1 MKLIKALLVL
11 STCISSL
18 NSQAQMVPGEF
29 EQIDY
34 LITFGK
40 SCPTNWGDDDYSQTF
55 FFIIP
60 KTFSHPIYIRVF
72 DPDVGGLNDQPNGN
86 FDTKTKFELYGGVGA
101 YSNPDARTVHPTGN
115 YKSGNLLATK
125 TFGIDDRY
133 DNEWYAFGPINPLE
147 GEFVEEFDGYV
158 IKIIAE
164 GVRGNDGNLY
174 KYFLSTQ
181 HNANKDVEGANA
193 FTYEYSFRL
202 PEDARQ
208 IVHLYPFIEK
218 NVVSIKQHNFDLD
231 DEAQVMLYS
240 VSKNRHKGE
249 ISGNDTW
256 TESKHQIDDEEK
268 NSTMDIQILKSKPSR
283 NDVVAYVTNQY
294 DEAVAFF
301 SNPIGGPPKYKYK
314 VNVKRKG
321 K

>member
-1 MKLIKALLVL
+1 MKSITVLTISLVCL
-11 STCISSL
+11 FTFRVS
-18 NSQAQMVPGEF
+18 AQMVPGEF
-29 EQIDY
+29 EQIDF

-60 KTFSHPIYIRVF
+60 ESFTHPVYIRVF
-72 DPDVGGLNDQPNGN
+72 DPDIGGEHDQANGE
-86 FDTKTKFELYGGVGA
+86 FDTKIKYEVYGGSGT
-101 YSNPDARTVHPTGN
+101 YSEPDARTIHPKGN
-115 YKSGNLLATK
+115 YKSGTLIATK
-125 TFGIDDRY
+125 TFGQNELY
-133 DNEWYAFGPINPLE
+133 DNEWYSFGPINPLE
-147 GEFVEEFDGYV
+147 GEFVDELDGYV

-181 HNANKDVEGANA
+181 HDANKDVEGANA

-202 PEDARQ
+202 PESARQ
-208 IVHLYPFIEK
+208 VVHLYPFIDR

-240 VSKNRHKGE
+240 VSKNRHNGN
-249 ISGNDTW
+249 ISGNDVW
-256 TESKHQIDDEEK
+256 SQSKHLIDEEEK
-268 NSTMDIQILKSKPSR
+268 NSTLDIQILKTKPSH

-314 VNVKRKG
+314 VNVKRKND
-321 K
+321 